1 MSGNLLRLVL
11 LVSCAHAMVHV
22 YELSLPS
29 VEQEIAYEYFGA
41 DEAKG
46 KSYTGTLSN
55 VWRFLWGIGALLAG
69 WLVDRFGSKPML
81 AIYLLGCCVTCI
93 FASMSNSQAQLLLA
107 MILMGASAAI
117 YHPAGLAL
125 ISHETSAD
133 SRPRALGVHGI
144 FGSLGIGSAPMLAWL
159 LVTSGFSW
167 RDYYWAL
174 AVPGGTLGLVFF
186 FASLRKQIPERT
198 KVESDH
204 SKQEQDNAQWGCFFV
219 LVGVAASQ
227 GFVYSAFLS
236 FLPRYLS
243 GWDSSW
249 LGGTSVQA
257 GKLFAAGVLLLGCLG
272 QYAAGRIA
280 RPKLLEAQLVAIV
293 LGNVPFLAWMAWAT
307 GWDRLVAPAMFAVVH
322 FMQQPVYNSLVSKY
336 SPRRRRSLCY
346 GFSFAMAFGLGSFGA
361 GFAGRLQSDFAV
373 YGSLAIVAAL
383 GGAVAIVLTFQNA
396 NSNDAKLDT

>member
-29 VEQEIAYEYFGA
+29 VEQEIASEYFGS

-46 KSYTGTLSN
+46 KSYTGSLSN
-55 VWRFLWGIGALLAG
+55 WWRFLWGIGALLAG

-81 AIYLLGCCVTCI
+81 AIYLLGCCLTCI
-93 FASMSNSQAQLLLA
+93 FASMSHSQSQLLFA

-125 ISHETSAD
+125 ISHETTAE
-133 SRPRALGVHGI
+133 SRPRALGLHGI
-144 FGSLGIGSAPMLAWL
+144 FGSLGIGSAPLLAWL

-167 RDYYWAL
+167 RDYYWTL
-174 AVPGGTLGLVFF
+174 AVPGGLLGGVFF
-186 FASLRKQIPERT
+186 LASLRKQDTT
-198 KVESDH
+198 KTAPSVGKLGDD
-204 SKQEQDNAQWGCFFV
+204 EQDQAQWGSYSL
-219 LVGVAASQ
+219 LVVVAASQ

-243 GWDSSW
+243 GWDITW

-257 GKLFAAGVLLLGCLG
+257 GKFFAAGILLLGCLG
-272 QYAAGRIA
+272 QYVAGRIA
-280 RPKLLEAQLVAIV
+280 RPRLLEIQLAAVIF
-293 LGNVPFLAWMAWAT
+293 GNVPFLAWMAWAS

-336 SPRRRRSLCY
+336 SPRQRRSLCY

-361 GFAGRLQSDFAV
+361 GFAGSLQSDFAV
-373 YGSLAIVAAL
+373 YGSLSIVAAL
-383 GGAVAIVLTFQNA
+383 GGAVAIVLSFQNA
-396 NSNDAKLDT
+396 GVATDFEK